1 MQLWEALKN
10 AYVQESQECE
20 FTLRQQLTYFQKD
33 HTTIIQHIRTFKGL
47 CDYLVAI
54 GKVVLDQ
61 EKVFSVS

>member
-10 AYVQESQECE
+10 TYVQESQERE
-20 FTLRQQLTYFQKD
+20 FMLRQQLTYLQKD

-47 CDYLVAI
+47 YDYLVAI

-61 EKVFSVS
+61 EKVFSVF